1 MCVVE
6 TEIIKVFFLFILGTA
21 RAGRTGTSITLLEH
35 KEVFFFKKM
44 LEKLNQATNENE
56 VEDNKKK
63 FLREIKVP
71 KLKLKPLVDDYK
83 LALEK
88 LKTELNGNN
97 NNKRKRKGSDKI
109 YFDRNKNKKIK
120 LIENKE

>member
-6 TEIIKVFFLFILGTA
+6 TEIINLFISGTA
-21 RAGRTGTSITLLEH
+21 RAGRAGTSITLLEH

-44 LEKLNQATNENE
+44 LENLNQATNENE
-56 VEDNKKK
+56 IEDNKKK

-97 NNKRKRKGSDKI
+97 NNNNKRKRKGTDKVF
-109 YFDRNKNKKIK
+109 FDRNKNKKIK
-120 LIENKE
+120 LIE